1 MSTPPD
7 RQTPDFFRNEA
18 RSDFDSAH
26 RKSTWRSILSW
37 VTRNQVEL
45 LPFDEVRTRLPVKGQ
60 HYTGMREVPLD
71 AIIGSVSRYNDF
83 DRAFLPRQTHT
94 RDRWENVDSA
104 HLQDI
109 ILPPI
114 EVYQIGDAYFV
125 KDGNHRVSVARLK
138 GQAYIDAY
146 VIRLDVPVE
155 IEPDLD
161 LNMLALKQEEGEFL
175 EKTRLKEYRP
185 DAEVQLTIPG
195 MYTNLLDHIRVHRWY
210 MGEKIGGNVSE
221 QEAVVDWYDAVY
233 IPLVEI
239 IRRQKILRQ
248 FPDRTESDLYL
259 WIIEHRWYL
268 QEEYNTSIS
277 LEMASR
283 DFVDRFKR
291 GPIARFFTT
300 IACEDPQP
308 VQDEIDQ
315 QTPGNQQG
323 LIFWDIRSDGLQAHP
338 EVVGHYHAV
347 GAHFHTHRIGRVSR
361 EHARVHK
368 TQVRFPPIFFKVVIG
383 RKVNLG
389 DQILAR
395 VVIEP
400 EHASI
405 HIFLSIWN
413 HIRII

>member
-1 MSTPPD
+1 MSIHPD

-26 RKSTWRSILSW
+26 RKSTWRSVLSW

-155 IEPDLD
+155 IEPNLD
-161 LNMLALKQEEGEFL
+161 LNMLALKQEEGDFL

-185 DAEVQLTIPG
+185 EAEVQLTIPG

-210 MGEKIGGNVSE
+210 MGEKTRGNVSE

-233 IPLVEI
+233 LPLVEI

-291 GPIARFFTT
+291 GSIARLFTT
-300 IACEDPQP
+300 IIAK
-308 VQDEIDQ
+308 IR
-315 QTPGNQQG
+315 G
-323 LIFWDIRSDGLQAHP
+323 L
-338 EVVGHYHAV
+338 
-347 GAHFHTHRIGRVSR
+347 
-361 EHARVHK
+361 
-368 TQVRFPPIFFKVVIG
+368 FKM
-383 RKVNLG
+383 K
-389 DQILAR
+389 
-395 VVIEP
+395 
-400 EHASI
+400 
-405 HIFLSIWN
+405 
-413 HIRII
+413 

>member
-7 RQTPDFFRNEA
+7 RQTSDFFRKEA

-26 RKSTWRSILSW
+26 RKSTWRSVLSW

-146 VIRLDVPVE
+146 VIRLDVPVD

-161 LNMLALKQEEGEFL
+161 LNTLALKQEEGEFL

-210 MGEKIGGNVSE
+210 MGEKIKGYVSE

-233 IPLVEI
+233 KPLVEI
-239 IRRQKILRQ
+239 IRRQNILRQ

-291 GPIARFFTT
+291 GPIARFFTAIT
-300 IACEDPQP
+300 AK
-308 VQDEIDQ
+308 
-315 QTPGNQQG
+315 
-323 LIFWDIRSDGLQAHP
+323 IRSL
-338 EVVGHYHAV
+338 
-347 GAHFHTHRIGRVSR
+347 FRMR
-361 EHARVHK
+361 
-368 TQVRFPPIFFKVVIG
+368 
-383 RKVNLG
+383 
-389 DQILAR
+389 
-395 VVIEP
+395 
-400 EHASI
+400 
-405 HIFLSIWN
+405 
-413 HIRII
+413 

>member
-1 MSTPPD
+1 
-7 RQTPDFFRNEA
+7 
-18 RSDFDSAH
+18 
-26 RKSTWRSILSW
+26 
-37 VTRNQVEL
+37 VEL

-60 HYTGMREVPLD
+60 HYAGMREIPLD
-71 AIIGSVSRYNDF
+71 AIIGSVSRFNDF
-83 DRAFLPRQTHT
+83 DRVFLPRQTHT

-138 GQAYIDAY
+138 GQAFIDAY

-161 LNMLALKQEEGEFL
+161 LNTLAVKQEEGEFL

-210 MGEKIGGNVSE
+210 MGEKINGNVSE

-233 IPLVEI
+233 MPLVEI

-268 QEEYNTSIS
+268 QEEYNTPIS
-277 LEMASR
+277 LELASR
-283 DFVDRFKR
+283 DFVDRFKL
-291 GPIARFFTT
+291 GPIARSFTAIVT
-300 IACEDPQP
+300 R
-308 VQDEIDQ
+308 
-315 QTPGNQQG
+315 
-323 LIFWDIRSDGLQAHP
+323 IRSL
-338 EVVGHYHAV
+338 
-347 GAHFHTHRIGRVSR
+347 
-361 EHARVHK
+361 
-368 TQVRFPPIFFKVVIG
+368 FKM
-383 RKVNLG
+383 K
-389 DQILAR
+389 
-395 VVIEP
+395 
-400 EHASI
+400 
-405 HIFLSIWN
+405 
-413 HIRII
+413 

>member
-1 MSTPPD
+1 MSNTPD
-7 RQTPDFFRNEA
+7 RHTSDFFRKEA

-60 HYTGMREVPLD
+60 HYAGMREIPLD

-83 DRAFLPRQTHT
+83 DRVFLPRQTHT

-138 GQAYIDAY
+138 GQAFIDAY

-161 LNMLALKQEEGEFL
+161 LNTLAVKQEEGEFL

-210 MGEKIGGNVSE
+210 MGEKINGNVSE

-233 IPLVEI
+233 MPLVEI

-291 GPIARFFTT
+291 GPIARF
-300 IACEDPQP
+300 
-308 VQDEIDQ
+308 
-315 QTPGNQQG
+315 
-323 LIFWDIRSDGLQAHP
+323 LISIGAKIRCL
-338 EVVGHYHAV
+338 
-347 GAHFHTHRIGRVSR
+347 FRMR
-361 EHARVHK
+361 
-368 TQVRFPPIFFKVVIG
+368 
-383 RKVNLG
+383 
-389 DQILAR
+389 
-395 VVIEP
+395 
-400 EHASI
+400 
-405 HIFLSIWN
+405 
-413 HIRII
+413 

>member
-1 MSTPPD
+1 MSNTPD
-7 RQTPDFFRNEA
+7 RHTSDFFRKEA

-161 LNMLALKQEEGEFL
+161 LNTLALKQEEGEFL

-210 MGEKIGGNVSE
+210 MGEKINGNVSE

-233 IPLVEI
+233 MPLVEI

-277 LEMASR
+277 LELASR
-283 DFVDRFKR
+283 DFVDRFKL
-291 GPIARFFTT
+291 GPIARSFTAIVT
-300 IACEDPQP
+300 R
-308 VQDEIDQ
+308 
-315 QTPGNQQG
+315 
-323 LIFWDIRSDGLQAHP
+323 IRSL
-338 EVVGHYHAV
+338 
-347 GAHFHTHRIGRVSR
+347 
-361 EHARVHK
+361 
-368 TQVRFPPIFFKVVIG
+368 FKM
-383 RKVNLG
+383 N
-389 DQILAR
+389 
-395 VVIEP
+395 
-400 EHASI
+400 
-405 HIFLSIWN
+405 
-413 HIRII
+413 

>member
-1 MSTPPD
+1 MSNTPD
-7 RQTPDFFRNEA
+7 RQTSNFFRKEA

-60 HYTGMREVPLD
+60 HYAGMREIPLD

-83 DRAFLPRQTHT
+83 DRVFLPRQTHT

-138 GQAYIDAY
+138 GQAFIDAY

-161 LNMLALKQEEGEFL
+161 LNTLALKQEEGEFL

-210 MGEKIGGNVSE
+210 MGEKINGNVTE

-233 IPLVEI
+233 MPLVEI

-268 QEEYNTSIS
+268 QEEYNTPIS
-277 LEMASR
+277 LELASR
-283 DFVDRFKR
+283 DFVDRFKL
-291 GPIARFFTT
+291 GPIARSFTAIVT
-300 IACEDPQP
+300 R
-308 VQDEIDQ
+308 
-315 QTPGNQQG
+315 
-323 LIFWDIRSDGLQAHP
+323 IRSL
-338 EVVGHYHAV
+338 
-347 GAHFHTHRIGRVSR
+347 
-361 EHARVHK
+361 
-368 TQVRFPPIFFKVVIG
+368 FKM
-383 RKVNLG
+383 K
-389 DQILAR
+389 
-395 VVIEP
+395 
-400 EHASI
+400 
-405 HIFLSIWN
+405 
-413 HIRII
+413 

>member
-1 MSTPPD
+1 VSTPPD
-7 RQTPDFFRNEA
+7 RQTSDFFRNEA

-26 RKSTWRSILSW
+26 RKSTWRSVLSW

-233 IPLVEI
+233 MPLVEI

-300 IACEDPQP
+300 IASK
-308 VQDEIDQ
+308 
-315 QTPGNQQG
+315 
-323 LIFWDIRSDGLQAHP
+323 IRSL
-338 EVVGHYHAV
+338 
-347 GAHFHTHRIGRVSR
+347 FRMR
-361 EHARVHK
+361 
-368 TQVRFPPIFFKVVIG
+368 
-383 RKVNLG
+383 
-389 DQILAR
+389 
-395 VVIEP
+395 
-400 EHASI
+400 
-405 HIFLSIWN
+405 
-413 HIRII
+413 